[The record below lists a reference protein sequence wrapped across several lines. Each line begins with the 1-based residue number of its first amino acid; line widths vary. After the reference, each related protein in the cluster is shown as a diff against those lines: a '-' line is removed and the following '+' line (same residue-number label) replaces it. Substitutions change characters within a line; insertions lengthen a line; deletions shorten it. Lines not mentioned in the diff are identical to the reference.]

1 MLPPVQTA
9 PAPRAS
15 RPAVLDSSQAAVP
28 SLPPQASHAVV
39 VFGRGLN
46 KKTGKPTPALV
57 RRLET
62 ALAQAKKDPD
72 ALIVVSGGAAHNR
85 YVEAEGMRD
94 WLVQHGVPSSR
105 ILVEGESNDTIENA
119 ENVAKLLE
127 GGKVKD
133 VTVVTERYHVH
144 RAHALL
150 ESALSHRGVKAT
162 LDDAP
167 APDGLSGLA
176 KLKMAVSEERLLVLD
191 RAKQEWRHL
200 SDGHSFFG

>member
-9 PAPRAS
+9 QAPRAS
-15 RPAVLDSSQAAVP
+15 RPAVLDSSQSASP
-28 SLPPQASHAVV
+28 SVPPQATHAVV

-62 ALAQAKKDPD
+62 TLAQAKKDPD
-72 ALIVVSGGAAHNR
+72 ALIVVSGGAAHNQFP
-85 YVEAEGMRD
+85 EAEGMRD

-105 ILVEGESNDTIENA
+105 ILVEGQSNDTIENA

-127 GGKVKD
+127 GGKVKN

-144 RAHALL
+144 RAHELL
-150 ESALSHRGVKAT
+150 ESALSHRGVKAK

-176 KLKMAVSEERLLVLD
+176 KLKMSLSEERLLVLD
-191 RAKQEWRHL
+191 RANQEWRHL